1 MKIIIY
7 SSKSRILREIKFKNI
22 VQVFSIIFI
31 LLIGISSVALNQI
44 FFSSSKSLLAEN
56 KQLKATI
63 SSLNKK
69 LISIQNTLNSIYD
82 IEKKLRLAA
91 GINYNDEY
99 ATGGSEES
107 PIARSLKSSNSLS
120 ELNKFSEELINKV
133 RYQKEKLEQIENEF
147 SKREELAKRI
157 PAIVPM
163 EGVFSEHGFG
173 VRLHPIL
180 KVWKFHEGLDINGLY
195 GAPVYATGA
204 GVVKFVGWN
213 GGLGITVV
221 IDHGFGYETTYGH
234 LSKAL
239 VREGQSVKRFQKI
252 GECGTTGL
260 STGPHLH
267 YEVSF
272 NGQKQNPVHYFFK

>member
-22 VQVFSIIFI
+22 VQVFLIIFI